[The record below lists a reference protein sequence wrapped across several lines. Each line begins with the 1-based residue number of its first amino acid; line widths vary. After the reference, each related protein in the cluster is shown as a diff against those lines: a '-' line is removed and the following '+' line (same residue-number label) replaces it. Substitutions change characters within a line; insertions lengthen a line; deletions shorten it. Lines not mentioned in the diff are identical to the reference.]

1 MNIIEQHKQALI
13 ELCKKHHVKTLYV
26 FGSALRDDFKEDS
39 DVDFSVVYDR
49 DVLNTPED
57 FGENYMDFILNLEE
71 EFKRSVDVVNEENL
85 KNPYFIK
92 TLNQT
97 KQLFYAA

>member
-1 MNIIEQHKQALI
+1 
-13 ELCKKHHVKTLYV
+13 
-26 FGSALRDDFKEDS
+26 
-39 DVDFSVVYDR
+39 
-49 DVLNTPED
+49 
-57 FGENYMDFILNLEE
+57 MDFILNLEE

-92 TLNQT
+92 SLNQT